1 MGDQFNRVSGIRIP
15 KHTTTESYLKRRLK
29 ILKRDFMLDITP
41 NELTYLK
48 SLKTEIAIDNA
59 IRKIVIK
66 HWGEY

>member
-1 MGDQFNRVSGIRIP
+1 MGDQFNRVKEIRIP
-15 KHTTTESYLKRRLK
+15 KHTTTESYLKCRLK
-29 ILKRDFMLDITP
+29 ILKRDFMLDLTP
-41 NELTYLK
+41 DELTYLK